1 MEYFTLTYSPGRD
14 PTRPEEAE
22 ASFSVKGKQID
33 LSTDLTE
40 TP

>member
-1 MEYFTLTYSPGRD
+1 MEYSTLTYSPGRD

-22 ASFSVKGKQID
+22 ASLSVKGKQID